1 MQYVT
6 VCVCAVFY
14 VCQCLSH
21 AQRIKEGWNAFVCD
35 SQGRSKVHLWQST
48 LSLASVHRCA
58 SDARMIHDETKG
70 DSSISSFHNVLPC
83 LNALGQESPC
93 SSWFQLAKIL
103 SAALD
108 RSRRQEWD
116 RLTCTYQ
123 ILPVQKNTVNTSKN
137 IKHSA
142 HFDPVWIC
150 PLASENVENMFQKHV
165 SKTCFKTCEPR
176 SKCLTSWHQ
185 IRKCLRHCL
194 VHEDTCWRQRSC
206 QGSTAP
212 MEMVSVCG
220 IRGNVLGNMLG
231 YKDLALD
238 GSWWILMALAHLSPV
253 CSSFTVRHSFFGH
266 PDKHESFCS
275 HWMKVPEWEE

>member
-70 DSSISSFHNVLPC
+70 DSSISSFHNVPPC

-108 RSRRQEWD
+108 RSRRQRMRSSHLHLPD
-116 RLTCTYQ
+116 LTSAEKHCQ
-123 ILPVQKNTVNTSKN
+123 H
-137 IKHSA
+137 IKKHQTFSSLWSGL
-142 HFDPVWIC
+142 DLSIGLGKC
-150 PLASENVENMFQKHV
+150 GKHV
-165 SKTCFKTCEPR
+165 SKTCFK
-176 SKCLTSWHQ
+176 
-185 IRKCLRHCL
+185 
-194 VHEDTCWRQRSC
+194 
-206 QGSTAP
+206 
-212 MEMVSVCG
+212 
-220 IRGNVLGNMLG
+220 NMFQNMW
-231 YKDLALD
+231 AT
-238 GSWWILMALAHLSPV
+238 
-253 CSSFTVRHSFFGH
+253 F
-266 PDKHESFCS
+266 
-275 HWMKVPEWEE
+275 